1 MAEQELPSI
10 DIVLDETR
18 RTLDFQFEQLD
29 GLDTKSGVILGIAGV
44 VITLLITALVEKPDF
59 FGEVWLKIL
68 VALVVIVLFVSLF
81 LSYRNIRI
89 SKWSKPP
96 EIMTLRTDYIVKDI
110 QETKLK
116 TMDTMLT
123 AIKENDKILDRRIY
137 LFKCSYHIL
146 FSGLVIVAVG
156 MIAMLITI

>member
-1 MAEQELPSI
+1 MVEQELPSI

-29 GLDTKSGVILGIAGV
+29 GLDTKSGIIMGITGVI
-44 VITLLITALVEKPDF
+44 ITLLITALIGKPDLF
-59 FGEVWLKIL
+59 DEVWLKIL
-68 VALVVIVLFVSLF
+68 TALVVGVLFVSLF
-81 LSYRNIRI
+81 LSYMNIRI

-96 EIMTLRTDYIVKDI
+96 EIITLRTDYIVKDM
-110 QETKLK
+110 QETKQK

-123 AIKENDKILDRRIY
+123 AIKENDKVLDRRIN

-146 FSGLVIVAVG
+146 FVGLVIVAVG
-156 MIAMLITI
+156 VIAMLIIT